1 MAAEFAQILIRAK
14 DETKTAF
21 DSAARNMREMGDG
34 IERLRSRLKSSFGD
48 VASIATSIGAGLS
61 VKSLAQMADEF
72 SSLQARLK
80 LASRDMVE
88 FNAANADL
96 IRISSSAQAPL
107 AETATLYTRIAASVK
122 DLGVSQSDIAGTTE
136 AVALAL
142 KISGATAEEA
152 SSAMLQFSQSI
163 ASGVLRG
170 EEFNAVNE
178 AAPRL
183 LQALAQSLNVPVGSL
198 REMAKQGQ
206 LTRDVL
212 ITGLLNQLPKLQQEA
227 ATLPK
232 TIGAAF
238 TDLNNKLILTVGQ
251 FDKVTGATTAL
262 NSAIGNIG
270 TIGIQTIAV
279 LGANVAFVFKG
290 IGTEIGG
297 IAAQLSRLAVG
308 DFAGFSAIG
317 KMMKDDA
324 LRARK
329 ELDDFEKRILGI
341 GQKASATAAAAAG
354 SVARPVPNLP
364 DKNLK
369 SSRAVSDP
377 LAGLLSSTDIG
388 RLREFDKT
396 VALINQRFNYG
407 KKDTELYT
415 QMMTKLVETTFA
427 NNFKQFA
434 EDQKFMTMVMKDGQ
448 DTINET
454 NQAMQDWKDTVAGTQ
469 QDLIDMIDP
478 VNVLTRKLTELDKF
492 DGFIDPEVLAAARL
506 AINAQIDDL
515 GKAKEKFS
523 ELDSF
528 AKTAAENIQNS
539 FADFLFDPFD
549 KGLKG
554 MAQSFGQTIQHMIAN
569 AVAADLTKRL
579 FGDLVQ
585 GGSGSGLAGGLL
597 KSVGSL
603 LSFDGGGYT
612 GDGWRSGGI
621 DGKGGFL
628 SVIHPRETIVD
639 HTRGQSVG
647 GGLVVHQNIVVN
659 GGNTQEMRRAAGQGL
674 RDAYAVMRGAERYV

>member
-415 QMMTKLVETTFA
+415 QIMTKLVETTFA

-454 NQAMQDWKDTVAGTQ
+454 NQAMQDWKDT
-469 QDLIDMIDP
+469 
-478 VNVLTRKLTELDKF
+478 
-492 DGFIDPEVLAAARL
+492 
-506 AINAQIDDL
+506 
-515 GKAKEKFS
+515 
-523 ELDSF
+523 
-528 AKTAAENIQNS
+528 
-539 FADFLFDPFD
+539 
-549 KGLKG
+549 
-554 MAQSFGQTIQHMIAN
+554 
-569 AVAADLTKRL
+569 
-579 FGDLVQ
+579 
-585 GGSGSGLAGGLL
+585 
-597 KSVGSL
+597 
-603 LSFDGGGYT
+603 
-612 GDGWRSGGI
+612 
-621 DGKGGFL
+621 
-628 SVIHPRETIVD
+628 
-639 HTRGQSVG
+639 
-647 GGLVVHQNIVVN
+647 
-659 GGNTQEMRRAAGQGL
+659 
-674 RDAYAVMRGAERYV
+674 